1 MSVTLWNQWIIVV
14 QLLSRSLAGV
24 ICSSKQWAVF
34 WTMFLFFYVHFP
46 EWSISTFELIH
57 LDFKASEHLQCIC
70 DATRGDACLPPHQP
84 VWLILCL
91 YVPHVWG
98 KLWTMLHCLV
108 MIKPTVLVRFH
119 GLNTFYTRF
128 KAMEK
133 TQDILKSGGKYL
145 GQFQE
150 HWQQSWVYLYVFCD
164 CFSKS
169 LHVSLFKDVWKFR
182 RKWKHVRFTYKTVPL
197 CGIYLGHPEVKHVDI
212 YYLLL
217 FY

>member
-182 RKWKHVRFTYKTVPL
+182 RKMET
-197 CGIYLGHPEVKHVDI
+197 C
-212 YYLLL
+212 
-217 FY
+217 